1 MGEPSPILTKEPTM
15 KKLTVSLLLA
25 ILLASISGLSQAW
38 ADSNP
43 TPPPIP
49 TGTDPVPLPPP
60 IDF

>member
-1 MGEPSPILTKEPTM
+1 M
-15 KKLTVSLLLA
+15 KKLTLSLLLA
-25 ILLASISGLSQAW
+25 VLLAAVSGISQAW

-49 TGTDPVPLPPP
+49 TGTDPVPPPPP

>member
-1 MGEPSPILTKEPTM
+1 M

-49 TGTDPVPLPPP
+49 TGTDPVPPPPP